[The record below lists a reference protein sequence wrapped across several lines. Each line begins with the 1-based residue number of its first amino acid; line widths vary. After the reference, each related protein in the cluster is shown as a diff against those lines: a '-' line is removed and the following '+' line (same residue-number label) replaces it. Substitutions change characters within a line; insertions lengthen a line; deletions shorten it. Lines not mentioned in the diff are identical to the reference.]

1 MIGDLRDT
9 IVIQAP
15 PAAQDAIGQPV
26 GGWTTVGTVKAD
38 VRFLAGLEAI
48 KADSVASML
57 KVSVRIRA
65 REVTNAMRVLHDGK
79 VLQIVAVLPSAD
91 RRWVDLACEVVQ

>member
-1 MIGDLRDT
+1 
-9 IVIQAP
+9 
-15 PAAQDAIGQPV
+15 
-26 GGWTTVGTVKAD
+26 
-38 VRFLAGLEAI
+38 
-48 KADSVASML
+48 VASML

-91 RRWVDLACEVVQ
+91 RRWIDLACEVVQ

>member
-1 MIGDLRDT
+1 MIGSLQHR

-15 PAAQDAIGQPV
+15 SAGQDAIGQPV
-26 GGWTTVGTVKAD
+26 SGWATVATVWAD